1 MTPISEAG
9 QRRNLNAYPTMS
21 EQAPPEHPTARDPA
35 STGAQPAREKVSLK
49 DYLRGVPAPAHSV
62 VRQALKGGP
71 WVSSETDFE
80 DMARLLK
87 AHGAPVQRLG
97 AVLSELTD
105 EQSAFARHVTRLAE
119 TYVRAQLPA
128 TMPCPPIGPALT
140 ISDLKNMLRALVY
153 APAGDE
159 VRAHNQHAA
168 CFVLWVA
175 RLRGVIGG
183 DALAELACFA
193 FPPPQDRKEKTGV
206 VVPPNLAEIL
216 FPVLHKKTAR
226 DPILATVDYFREKLR
241 SAADEAHALESE
253 VARLKLQLAEQQTSQ
268 ENVQSQLAATVDELA
283 ARDRRIGALERDIA
297 DHKAVARQT
306 VSGLRARLNGRLQ
319 GDLLPLVRDI
329 HDAATMEPV
338 RTHIILDRAETARR
352 LIEKE
357 TQWLE
362 SSD

>member
-1 MTPISEAG
+1 MTCISEAG

-21 EQAPPEHPTARDPA
+21 EQPPPEHSTARDPA
-35 STGAQPAREKVSLK
+35 STGSQPAREKASFR
-49 DYLRGVPAPAHSV
+49 DYLRGAPAPVHSV
-62 VRQALKGGP
+62 VRQALKGAP
-71 WVSSETDFE
+71 WVSSETEFE

-97 AVLSELTD
+97 AVLCELTD

-128 TMPCPPIGPALT
+128 TMPWLPIAPAVT
-140 ISDLKNMLRALVY
+140 KSDLKNMLRALVF
-153 APAGDE
+153 APVGDE
-159 VRAHNQHAA
+159 VRARNQHAA

-183 DALAELACFA
+183 DVLAELASFA
-193 FPPPQDRKEKTGV
+193 FPPPQERKEKTGV
-206 VVPPNLAEIL
+206 VLPPDLSDIL
-216 FPVLHKKTAR
+216 FPLLHKKSAR
-226 DPILATVDYFREKLR
+226 DSVLATVEYYGVKLR
-241 SAADEAHALESE
+241 AAADEAHALESE

-268 ENVQSQLAATVDELA
+268 EKVQSQLAVTVDDFA
-283 ARDRRIGALERDIA
+283 AKDRRIAALERDIA
-297 DHKAVARQT
+297 DHKAVARQAA
-306 VSGLRARLNGRLQ
+306 SGLRARLNGRLQ
-319 GDLLPLVRDI
+319 GDLLPLVRDM

-338 RTHIILDRAETARR
+338 RTHIILDRAETARK

>member
-1 MTPISEAG
+1 MTSISEAG
-9 QRRNLNAYPTMS
+9 QRRNLNAYPTMN
-21 EQAPPEHPTARDPA
+21 EQPPPQKSTARGPA
-35 STGAQPAREKVSLK
+35 STGSQPAREKVSLK
-49 DYLRGVPAPAHSV
+49 DYLRGVPAPVHSV
-62 VRQALKGGP
+62 VRQALKGAP
-71 WVSSETDFE
+71 WVSSESEFE
-80 DMARLLK
+80 DMVRLLK
-87 AHGAPVQRLG
+87 GHGAPVQRLG

-128 TMPCPPIGPALT
+128 TMPCPPIAPGIT
-140 ISDLKNMLRALVY
+140 TSDLKNMLRALVY

-159 VRAHNQHAA
+159 VRARNQSAA

-183 DALAELACFA
+183 DVLAELASFA
-193 FPPPQDRKEKTGV
+193 FPPPQERKEKTGV
-206 VVPPNLAEIL
+206 VLPPDLSDIL
-216 FPVLHKKTAR
+216 FPLLHKKAAR
-226 DPILATVDYFREKLR
+226 DSVLATVEYYGVNLR
-241 SAADEAHALESE
+241 AAADEAHALETE

-268 ENVQSQLAATVDELA
+268 EKVQSQLAVTVDDFA
-283 ARDRRIGALERDIA
+283 AKDRRIAALERDIA
-297 DHKAVARQT
+297 DHKAVARQA

-338 RTHIILDRAETARR
+338 RTHIILDRAETARK